1 MFNKVWRV
9 VVEQLNEWIMMLIWD
24 RSVDLHRERSPNV
37 VSLIVSVKDRTVV
50 GPPVFLDFATD
61 RMLWYA

>member
-24 RSVDLHRERSPNV
+24 WSVGLYQERSPNV
-37 VSLIVSVKDRTVV
+37 VSPIVSVKDRTVV
-50 GPPVFLDFATD
+50 GPPMFQDFATD
-61 RMLWYA
+61 RMLW

>member
-24 RSVDLHRERSPNV
+24 QSVDLHQERSPNV
-37 VSLIVSVKDRTVV
+37 VSLIVSIKDRTVV
-50 GPPVFLDFATD
+50 GPHVFRDFATD
-61 RMLWYA
+61 LMLW